1 MIEPLT
7 ASATSAPPQSG
18 DDSSSY
24 VEEGRKAEGASSLA
38 LVDKVTVGEVVAGEL
53 VLAPQSL
60 LPEEN
65 PVAVYLASLSPGSR
79 RAMRGA
85 LETMARLLSGGRMD
99 ALSLDWGELRYGH
112 TAAVRAALDEK
123 YAPAMA
129 NKCLAAL
136 RGVLKA
142 AWRLGQIPTDDYQ
155 RAADIPSV
163 RGESLPRG
171 RALSRG
177 ELHALFAVC
186 AEDNRIKGARD
197 AALLAVLY
205 GGGLRRSEA
214 VALDVEDYEPEG
226 GVLTVRSGKGRKPR
240 VVYLT
245 HGGKGALEEWLAW
258 RGGERSG
265 LGGGE
270 GGPLLAPLFLPVLKS
285 GRLIQRRLSDQAVRK
300 VLRERTLQAGV
311 KVAAPHDMRRSF
323 ISHLLEAGA
332 DISTVQKLAG
342 HANVSTTTRYDRRG
356 EAAKQKAAE
365 LLHVPWE
372 KARSR

>member
-1 MIEPLT
+1 MIQPPAPVDLVPEVL
-7 ASATSAPPQSG
+7 AEDSTSILIQEEEEE
-18 DDSSSY
+18 DREDE
-24 VEEGRKAEGASSLA
+24 VEEPSSALA
-38 LVDKVTVGEVVAGEL
+38 VIGEVVAGEL
-53 VLAPQSL
+53 VIPAQA
-60 LPEEN
+60 LPLEEN

-85 LETMARLLSGGRMD
+85 LESMARALSGGRLD
-99 ALSLDWGELRYGH
+99 ALSLRWGELRYGH
-112 TAAVRAALDEK
+112 TSAVRAHLAEK
-123 YAPAMA
+123 YAPSMA

-142 AWRLGQIPTDDYQ
+142 AWRLGQMPTEEYQ

-186 AEDNRIKGARD
+186 VEDGRIKGARD

-214 VALDVEDYEPEG
+214 VALDMADYQSEG
-226 GVLTVRSGKGRKPR
+226 GALTVRSGKGRKPR
-240 VVYLT
+240 LVYLT

-258 RGGERSG
+258 RGGERRG
-265 LGGGE
+265 LGGGN
-270 GGPLLAPLFLPVLKS
+270 GGPLFLPVLKS
-285 GRLIQRRLSDQAVRK
+285 GKLVDRRLSDQAVRK

-372 KARSR
+372 KAAG

>member
-1 MIEPLT
+1 MIPAKALPL
-7 ASATSAPPQSG
+7 
-18 DDSSSY
+18 
-24 VEEGRKAEGASSLA
+24 
-38 LVDKVTVGEVVAGEL
+38 
-53 VLAPQSL
+53 
-60 LPEEN
+60 EEN

-85 LETMARLLSGGRMD
+85 LESIAGALSGGRQD
-99 ALSLDWGELRYGH
+99 ALSLNWGELRYGH
-112 TAAVRAALDEK
+112 TSSVRAHLDEK

-142 AWRLGQIPTDDYQ
+142 AWRLGQMPTDEYQ

-186 AEDNRIKGARD
+186 MEDERIKGARD

-214 VALDVEDYEPEG
+214 VALDVADYQEEG
-226 GVLTVRSGKGRKPR
+226 GALTVRNGKGGKPR

-258 RGGERSG
+258 RGGERG
-265 LGGGE
+265 ALEEGE
-270 GGPLLAPLFLPVLKS
+270 RWALSAPLFLPVLKS
-285 GRLIQRRLSDQAVRK
+285 GKLVERRLSDQAVRM
-300 VLRERTLQAGV
+300 VLRQRTLQAGL

-342 HANVSTTTRYDRRG
+342 HANVSTTTCYDRRG